1 MSPNNLPPVIGSTL
15 GLSAEET
22 IARQVVYTVLPALE
36 EMLITLGRLSKVW
49 NTPQN
54 GIPEKIAAAAAAGE
68 ALAGY
73 DPNDWIRWGEALLA
87 LNVFLATP
95 ITVTLAD
102 GSTEQRT
109 PESYLLTRYT
119 PAGGNNA

>member
-1 MSPNNLPPVIGSTL
+1 MMPYSPMGPGSTL

-36 EMLITLGRLSKVW
+36 EMLITLGRLSRVW

-54 GIPEKIAAAAAAGE
+54 EIPQKIGTAAATGQT
-68 ALAGY
+68 LAGY
-73 DPNDWIRWGEALLA
+73 SPADWIRWGEALLA

-95 ITVTLAD
+95 ITVTLPD
-102 GSTEQRT
+102 GTQESRT

>member
-1 MSPNNLPPVIGSTL
+1 MFPSMPMAGSTL

-22 IARQVVYTVLPALE
+22 IARQVIYTVLPALE

-54 GIPEKIAAAAAAGE
+54 QIPEKIAAAAGAGQ

-73 DPNDWIRWGEALLA
+73 DPADWIRWGEALLA

-95 ITVTLAD
+95 IEVTLPD
-102 GSTEQRT
+102 GTTEQRT

-119 PAGGNNA
+119 PAGASNA

>member
-1 MSPNNLPPVIGSTL
+1 MIPTLPPIAGSTL

-22 IARQVVYTVLPALE
+22 IARQVVYTVLPSLE

-49 NTPQN
+49 NAPQN
-54 GIPEKIAAAAAAGE
+54 QIPEKIAQAAG
-68 ALAGY
+68 AGQPLAGY
-73 DPNDWIRWGEALLA
+73 DAADWIRWGEALLA
-87 LNVFLATP
+87 LNAFLATP
-95 ITVTLAD
+95 ITITLPD
-102 GSTEQRT
+102 GSQETGT